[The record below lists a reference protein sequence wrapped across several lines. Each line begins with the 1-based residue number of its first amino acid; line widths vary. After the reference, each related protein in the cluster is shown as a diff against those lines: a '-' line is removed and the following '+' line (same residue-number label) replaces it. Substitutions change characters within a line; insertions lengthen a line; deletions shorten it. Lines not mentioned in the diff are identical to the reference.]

1 MNDERAVLLL
11 VRSSFSICSSFIVHS
26 SSFIVHR
33 SSLKYVVLLPDFI
46 GDLALILIT
55 AGVATVL
62 FKILKQPVVLGYIV
76 AGFVVGS
83 AVPWMPTIV
92 DLENV
97 KIWAETG
104 VIFLLFALGLEF
116 SFRKLIA
123 VGGTATLATMI
134 NMGAMMVIG
143 YVAGQLLGWPSMDCI
158 FLGGMLS
165 MSSTTIIIKAFN
177 DMSLQRQRFA
187 GIVFGMLIVE
197 DLAAIVMMVLLS
209 TVAASDRIGGF
220 ELLENLAR
228 LLFFVLIW
236 FIVGIYVIPTL
247 FKKLKSYLNDE
258 TLIIVAIGLCLGMVL
273 FASKVGFSAALGAFI
288 MGSILAET
296 IRAKQIEHL
305 LEPVKNLFGAVFFVS
320 VGMMIEPA
328 VIGQHV
334 GLILFLTAVV
344 VAGRV
349 VFATLGV
356 LASGEGLKV
365 ALQSGFSLAQIGEF
379 SFIIATLG
387 MSLGVIRASLYP
399 VIVAV
404 SIITTFTTPYLIRM
418 ATPVYRFIEKRLPPA
433 WRKIVDG
440 YAASGL
446 KTVNRQNAWNGLLRS
461 VLLSTTA
468 YACIALAIVLTGEQ
482 LLIPLITQHLPGLWG
497 RLLSATLLLL
507 CMGPFLRAILMKKNR
522 SEAFKSLWNDN
533 HFNRGAL
540 VSLLILKAGVCCLLI
555 LMVLVPL
562 FPRYTLWMLVVSMA
576 FMGVIIF
583 FEGFKR
589 QSRRIEA
596 RFMENLNRQERLA
609 EAQAAIHPQV
619 AHTLLSKKIHLE
631 EIEISPQSPR
641 IGKTLR
647 ELDFRGKLK
656 LNIVTVIRGNRKI
669 NIPDANERLYPYD
682 RLIVAG
688 SDENIQQFVRALE
701 ERNQGYA
708 AAEDEAQ
715 PRIVLSQ
722 YVVEARSPLAGRSLG
737 ETNLQ
742 QKTECMIVSVDRE
755 GEAWASVPASFVFRE
770 GDILLLAGEKAKL
783 EAFESL
789 LPSS

>member
-1 MNDERAVLLL
+1 M
-11 VRSSFSICSSFIVHS
+11 VH
-26 SSFIVHR
+26 
-33 SSLKYVVLLPDFI
+33 LPDFI
-46 GDLALILIT
+46 GDLALILIA
-55 AGVATVL
+55 AGVATIL
-62 FKILKQPVVLGYIV
+62 FKFLKQPVVLGYIV
-76 AGFVVGS
+76 AGFVAGS
-83 AVPWMPTIV
+83 AVPWLPTIA
-92 DLENV
+92 DMENV
-97 KIWAETG
+97 KIWAEIG

-116 SFRKLIA
+116 SFKKLIA
-123 VGGTATLATMI
+123 VGNTATLATLI
-134 NMGAMMVIG
+134 NMGAMIVIG
-143 YVAGQLLGWPSMDCI
+143 YMVGRMLGWPAMDSV

-177 DMSLQRQRFA
+177 DMSLQRQKFA

-209 TVAASDRIGGF
+209 TVAVSHRIEGV
-220 ELLENLAR
+220 ELLENLVR

-247 FKKLKSYLNDE
+247 LKKVKKYLNDE
-258 TLIIVAIGLCLGMVL
+258 TLIIVATGLCLGMVL

-305 LEPVKNLFGAVFFVS
+305 IEPVKNLFGAVFFVS
-320 VGMMIEPA
+320 VGMMIEPS
-328 VIGQHV
+328 VIGRHI

-344 VAGRV
+344 LTGRV

-387 MSLGVIRASLYP
+387 INLKVIGPSLYP

-404 SIITTFTTPYLIRM
+404 SIITTFTTPYFIGM
-418 ATPVYRFIEKRLPPA
+418 ATPVYRFIEKRLPSA
-433 WRKIVDG
+433 WRKIIDG
-440 YAASGL
+440 YASSGL
-446 KTVNRQNAWNGLLRS
+446 KTVNRQNTWNRLLKH
-461 VLLSTTA
+461 VLLFTTS
-468 YACIALAIVLTGEQ
+468 YASIALAIVLAGKH
-482 LLIPLITQHLPGLWG
+482 LLIPLLAQNLPGFWG

-507 CMGPFLRAILMKKNR
+507 LMAPFLRAILMKKNR
-522 SEAFKSLWNDN
+522 SDEFKSLWNDS
-533 HFNRGAL
+533 HFNRGVL
-540 VSLLILKAGVCCLLI
+540 VSLLILKAGVCCVLI

-562 FPRYTLWMLVVSMA
+562 FPRYTLEMLIVSMM
-576 FMGVIIF
+576 FMGIIIF

-596 RFMENLNRQERLA
+596 RFMENLNQKERLA
-609 EAQAAIHPQV
+609 EQQAAIHPQV

-656 LNIVTVIRGNRKI
+656 LNIVTIVRGNRKI

-682 RLIVAG
+682 KLIVAG
-688 SDENIQQFVRALE
+688 SDENIQKFVKDLE
-701 ERNQGYA
+701 ARNQEFEA
-708 AAEDEAQ
+708 DDEAQ
-715 PRIVLSQ
+715 PHIVLSQ
-722 YVVEARSPLAGRSLG
+722 YVVETHSPLAGKSLG

-742 QKTECMIVSVDRE
+742 QKTECMIISIDRE
-755 GEAWASVPASFVFRE
+755 GTAWAGIPASFVFRE
-770 GDILLLAGEKAKL
+770 GDTLLLAGEKTKL
-783 EAFESL
+783 DAFETALSSSL
-789 LPSS
+789 TQAGSNSIDNR

>member
-1 MNDERAVLLL
+1 MN
-11 VRSSFSICSSFIVHS
+11 H
-26 SSFIVHR
+26 
-33 SSLKYVVLLPDFI
+33 LPDFI

-55 AGVATVL
+55 AGIATIL
-62 FKILKQPVVLGYIV
+62 FKFLKQPVVLGYIV
-76 AGFVVGS
+76 AGFIAGS
-83 AVPWMPTIV
+83 AVPWLPTIA
-92 DLENV
+92 DIENV
-97 KIWAETG
+97 KIWAEIG

-134 NMGAMMVIG
+134 NMGAMIVIG
-143 YVAGQLLGWPSMDCI
+143 YMVGRMLGWPTMDSV

-177 DMSLQRQRFA
+177 DMSLQRQKFA

-209 TVAASDRIGGF
+209 TVAVSNRIEGV
-220 ELLENLAR
+220 ELLESFAR

-236 FIVGIYVIPTL
+236 FVVGIYAIPTL
-247 FKKLKSYLNDE
+247 LKRLKTWLNDE
-258 TLIIVAIGLCLGMVL
+258 TLIIVATGLCLGMVL

-305 LEPVKNLFGAVFFVS
+305 IEPLKNLFGAVFFVS

-328 VIGQHV
+328 VIGRHI

-344 VAGRV
+344 LGGRV
-349 VFATLGV
+349 IFATLGV

-387 MSLGVIRASLYP
+387 MSLGVIGASLYP
-399 VIVAV
+399 IIVAV
-404 SIITTFTTPYLIRM
+404 SIITTFTTPYFIRM
-418 ATPVYRFIEKRLPPA
+418 ATPVYRFIEQRLPSA
-433 WRKIVDG
+433 WRKIIDG
-440 YAASGL
+440 YASSGL
-446 KTVNRQNAWNGLLRS
+446 KTVNRQNMWNRLLRS
-461 VLLSTTA
+461 VVQFTTV
-468 YACIALAIVLTGEQ
+468 YASITLAIVLAGKH
-482 LLIPLITQHLPGLWG
+482 LLIPLITQNLPGFWG

-507 CMGPFLRAILMKKNR
+507 LMGPFLRAILMKKNR
-522 SEAFKSLWNDN
+522 SDEFKSLWNDS

-540 VSLLILKAGVCCLLI
+540 VSLLILKAGVCCALI
-555 LMVLVPL
+555 LMVLIPL
-562 FPRYTLWMLVVSMA
+562 FPRYTLGMVIVSMA
-576 FMGVIIF
+576 FMGFVIF

-589 QSRRIEA
+589 QSRRLEA
-596 RFMENLNRQERLA
+596 RFMENLNRKEQLA
-609 EAQAAIHPQV
+609 EEQAAIHPRV

-631 EIEISPQSPR
+631 EIEVSPQSPR

-656 LNIVTVIRGNRKI
+656 LNIVTVVRGNRKI

-682 RLIVAG
+682 KLIVAG
-688 SDENIQQFVRALE
+688 SDENIQKFVRDLE
-701 ERNQGYA
+701 ARNLEYA
-708 AAEDEAQ
+708 ADDDETQ
-715 PRIVLSQ
+715 PHIVLSQ
-722 YVVEARSPLAGRSLG
+722 YVVEAHSPLAGRSLG

-742 QKTECMIVSVDRE
+742 QKTECMIISLERE
-755 GEAWASVPASFVFRE
+755 GTAWANIPASFVFRE
-770 GDILLLAGEKAKL
+770 GDILLLAGEKTKL
-783 EAFESL
+783 DAFETALFSF
-789 LPSS
+789 

>member
-1 MNDERAVLLL
+1 M
-11 VRSSFSICSSFIVHS
+11 VH
-26 SSFIVHR
+26 
-33 SSLKYVVLLPDFI
+33 LPNFI

-55 AGVATVL
+55 AGIATIL
-62 FKILKQPVVLGYIV
+62 FKFLKQPVVLGYIV
-76 AGFVVGS
+76 AGFIAGS
-83 AVPWMPTIV
+83 AVPWLPTIV
-92 DLENV
+92 DMENV
-97 KIWAETG
+97 KIWAEIG

-116 SFRKLIA
+116 SFKKLMA

-134 NMGAMMVIG
+134 NMGAMIVIG
-143 YVAGQLLGWPSMDCI
+143 YIVGRILGWPVMDSV

-177 DMSLQRQRFA
+177 DMSLQRQKFA

-209 TVAASDRIGGF
+209 TVAVSNRIAGV
-220 ELLENLAR
+220 ELLESLAR

-236 FIVGIYVIPTL
+236 FIVGIYAIPTL
-247 FKKLKSYLNDE
+247 LKKLKTYLNDE
-258 TLIIVAIGLCLGMVL
+258 TLIIVATGLCLGMVL

-305 LEPVKNLFGAVFFVS
+305 IEPVKNLFGAVFFVS
-320 VGMMIEPA
+320 VGMMIEPV
-328 VIGQHV
+328 VIGQHI

-344 VAGRV
+344 LGGRV
-349 VFATLGV
+349 IFATLGV

-387 MSLGVIRASLYP
+387 MNLGVIGSSLYP

-404 SIITTFTTPYLIRM
+404 SIITTFTTPYFIRM
-418 ATPVYRFIEKRLPPA
+418 ATPVFRFIEKRLPSA
-433 WRKIVDG
+433 WRKIIDG
-440 YAASGL
+440 YASSSL
-446 KTVNRQNAWNGLLRS
+446 RTVNRQNAWNRLLRS
-461 VLLSTTA
+461 VVQFTTV
-468 YACIALAIVLTGEQ
+468 YAGLALAIVLAGKH
-482 LLIPLITQHLPGLWG
+482 LLIPLVTQNLPGLWG

-507 CMGPFLRAILMKKNR
+507 LMAPFLRAILMKKNR
-522 SEAFKSLWNDN
+522 SDEFKSLWNDN

-540 VSLLILKAGVCCLLI
+540 VSLIILKAAVCCALI

-562 FPRYTLWMLVVSMA
+562 FPRYTLGMVIVAML
-576 FMGVIIF
+576 FMGVVIF
-583 FEGFKR
+583 FEGFKQ

-596 RFMENLNRQERLA
+596 RFMENLNQKERLA
-609 EAQAAIHPQV
+609 EKQAAIHPQV

-631 EIEISPQSPR
+631 EIEVSPQSPR
-641 IGKTLR
+641 VGKTLR

-656 LNIVTVIRGNRKI
+656 LNVVTIVRGNRKI

-682 RLIVAG
+682 KLIVAG
-688 SDENIQQFVRALE
+688 SDENIQKFVGDLE
-701 ERNQGYA
+701 ARNLEFA
-708 AAEDEAQ
+708 ADDDEVQ
-715 PRIVLSQ
+715 PHIVLSQ
-722 YVVEARSPLAGRSLG
+722 YVIEAHSPLLGRSLG

-742 QKTECMIVSVDRE
+742 QKTECMIISVDRE
-755 GEAWASVPASFVFRE
+755 GTAWTNLSAPFVFRE
-770 GDILLLAGEKAKL
+770 GDTLLLAGEKTKL
-783 EAFESL
+783 DAFETAL
-789 LPSS
+789 QSS